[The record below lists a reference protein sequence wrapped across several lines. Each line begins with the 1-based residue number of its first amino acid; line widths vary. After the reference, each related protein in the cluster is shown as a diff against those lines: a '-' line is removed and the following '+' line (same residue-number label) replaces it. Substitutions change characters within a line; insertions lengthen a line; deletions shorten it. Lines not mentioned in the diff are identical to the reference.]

1 MKGRGGREGEER
13 KAVCLRK
20 YDKGAGLREQH
31 RATWG
36 GEGETHGERE
46 RDERLGLASWRDNQ
60 RQASDSELGA
70 QLV

>member
-1 MKGRGGREGEER
+1 MKGRGGREGGER

-46 RDERLGLASWRDNQ
+46 R
-60 RQASDSELGA
+60 
-70 QLV
+70 